1 MLDPLQIINKIKK
14 DTNNSN
20 FIVYRKKKIKRK
32 NIYIIFNDTLIS
44 NEKISDFIIRSLD
57 KINEKHPFEWMKNN
71 LDSCKYQ
78 EITTYDDVNKYLNNG
93 FTIILIDDEKIG
105 LAFETKGTLN
115 RSITTPSTE
124 NAIRGAKDSFV
135 EEYQMNIGLI
145 KKRIRSNN
153 FWVDEIE
160 KGKYTKTKIGIC
172 YIDGIVKKNLIE
184 KIRKKIDE
192 INIDGIVTSDDL
204 KKQMQKD
211 IKTILPTITTTERPD
226 RASKALISGKV
237 VIIVDNS
244 PFALIIPGLF
254 IDYFKA
260 PEDWYSNNFN
270 TSITRIVKYVAYF
283 ISMLTPALY
292 VALTTYN
299 QEIIP
304 TDLLISFSI
313 QRDGVPF
320 PAVIEAF
327 MMIIAFEI
335 IKESEYRVPNS
346 SGSALSIVGA
356 LILGDAAVSA
366 GIVSP
371 IMIIIVAVTAI
382 SSLPFSEPEF
392 ISSIRTYRIF
402 FMIGASFLGIVG
414 IVIVFIFYL
423 IRISSVE
430 TFGIP
435 FLYPIEPFD
444 ENGIK
449 DSIVRI
455 SSNKRMEK
463 LSNNIKRGEE

>member
-1 MLDPLQIINKIKK
+1 MLDPIQIINKIKK

-20 FIVYRKKKIKRK
+20 FIVYRKKNIKRK

-226 RASKALISGKV
+226 RASKALLSGKV

>member
-1 MLDPLQIINKIKK
+1 MLNPTYIIDKIKNE
-14 DTNNSN
+14 TNNSN
-20 FIVYRKKKIKRK
+20 FIVYRKKKIKKK
-32 NIYIIFNDTLIS
+32 NIYIIFNDILIS
-44 NEKISDFIIRSLD
+44 NEKVSNFIIRSLD
-57 KINEKHPFEWMKNN
+57 KIDEKQPFLWIKNN
-71 LDSCKYQ
+71 LDSCKYK
-78 EITTYDDVNKYLNNG
+78 EIESYDEINKYLNNG
-93 FTIILIDDEKIG
+93 FTIILIDNEEIG
-105 LAFETKGTLN
+105 LAFETKGILS

-124 NAIRGAKDSFV
+124 NAIRGSKDSFV

-145 KKRIRSNN
+145 KKRIKSNS

-172 YIDGIVKKNLIE
+172 YIHGIVKKDLI
-184 KIRKKIDE
+184 KKIQDKLE
-192 INIDGIVTSDDL
+192 NINIDGIVTSDDL
-204 KKQMQKD
+204 KKHLQKD
-211 IKTILPTITTTERPD
+211 IKTILPTVTTTERPD
-226 RASKALISGKV
+226 RASKALLSGKV
-237 VIIVDNS
+237 VIVVDNS
-244 PFALIIPGLF
+244 PFVLIIPGLF

-356 LILGDAAVSA
+356 LILGDAAVAA

-371 IMIIIVAVTAI
+371 IMIIVVAVTAI

-402 FMIGASFLGIVG
+402 FMIGSSFLGIVG

-430 TFGIP
+430 VFDIP

-444 ENGIK
+444 KNGIK
-449 DSIVRI
+449 DSIIRVY
-455 SSNKRMEK
+455 SNKRMIK